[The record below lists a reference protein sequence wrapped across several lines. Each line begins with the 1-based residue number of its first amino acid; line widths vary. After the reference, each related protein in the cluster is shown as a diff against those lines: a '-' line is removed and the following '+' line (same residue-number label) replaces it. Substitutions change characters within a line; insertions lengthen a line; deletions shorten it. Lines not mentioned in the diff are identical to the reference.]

1 MKIPY
6 IRFKISIMKI
16 VYFILVVFNCYSI
29 FGQQQ
34 NKYDLELNE
43 FKKELEYKKI
53 TPTYRIQ
60 VESDTVR
67 FEDFLITISKNDK
80 PLEIRINNDTV
91 FVDDMFTQNIVW
103 GDKNQLDY
111 SNAVSLIHYYSY
123 YNILMFQAHF
133 FPCSGLGCGVNFQIL
148 YHTKTKKSFAFGRFR
163 TGFDMELYNYND
175 DKPYYLSKSFNGRN
189 IEEIDTIRY
198 ELFSIDFSLQELQ
211 PLKEIFAEIV
221 TDENENETIFFQKQW
236 IK

>member
-1 MKIPY
+1 
-6 IRFKISIMKI
+6 MKI

-43 FKKELEYKKI
+43 FEKELEYKKI

-91 FVDDMFTQNIVW
+91 FVDDMFTQNIV
-103 GDKNQLDY
+103 
-111 SNAVSLIHYYSY
+111 
-123 YNILMFQAHF
+123 
-133 FPCSGLGCGVNFQIL
+133 
-148 YHTKTKKSFAFGRFR
+148 
-163 TGFDMELYNYND
+163 
-175 DKPYYLSKSFNGRN
+175 
-189 IEEIDTIRY
+189 
-198 ELFSIDFSLQELQ
+198 
-211 PLKEIFAEIV
+211 
-221 TDENENETIFFQKQW
+221 
-236 IK
+236 

>member
-1 MKIPY
+1 MKNTLLFVSLI
-6 IRFKISIMKI
+6 I
-16 VYFILVVFNCYSI
+16 VVFNCYST
-29 FGQQQ
+29 FAQPQ
-34 NKYDLELNE
+34 NKYDLELNQFE
-43 FKKELEYKKI
+43 KELEYKKI

-60 VESDTVR
+60 VESDMVR
-67 FEDFLITISKNDK
+67 FEDFIISFSELDDSLKIYINKDTLNVYKLI
-80 PLEIRINNDTV
+80 
-91 FVDDMFTQNIVW
+91 TQNIVE
-103 GDKNQLDY
+103 DEKQQVDY
-111 SNAVSLIHYYSY
+111 ANSPLEINYYKEL
-123 YNILMFQAHF
+123 NILMFLVHF
-133 FPCSGLGCGVNFQIL
+133 YPCTGLGCGVNYQVM

-189 IEEIDTIRY
+189 IEGIDTIRY
-198 ELFSIDFSLQELQ
+198 ELFPIDFSLQELQ